1 MENKINL
8 AFASTTRYEVD
19 VIPQNVSKIVNG
31 KDFVAWGNDNRY
43 CDFLSDLYANSST
56 LSSII
61 NGTVDFV
68 CGNEV
73 SCPKSTGVEE
83 DIEDI
88 MRNVIRDYIIYGCA
102 YVNVLRNSANQEV
115 AIKWLDAR
123 DIRSNEDNTVFFYSE
138 DWSKSYGRVKTIVLP
153 KYVKDT
159 DVKSS
164 VLMIKDYMKDVYPT
178 PIWGS
183 AINAVVTETKISDYH
198 LNEITNGFVASA
210 VINFNNGT
218 PEKTDIEEIE
228 KLVQDKF
235 CGEGNVGR
243 FVLSFNANKE
253 SATTIERLNTDDF
266 ADRYNSL
273 EKSVRQAIFTAFRA
287 NPNLF
292 GIATENLGF
301 SQEEYESSFRL
312 YNRTMVRPLQKKM
325 VREFGKI
332 GWDLTIVPFSL
343 DEDNNEEEKVDE

>member
-1 MENKINL
+1 MENKVQL
-8 AFASTTRYEVD
+8 AFASTGRYEVEA
-19 VIPQNVSKIVNG
+19 IPQNISKVVTG

-43 CDFLSDLYANSST
+43 CDFLAEMYANSST

-68 CGNEV
+68 CGNEIT
-73 SCPKSTGVEE
+73 CTKSTGVDE

-102 YVNVLRNSANQEV
+102 YVNVLRNSANHEV
-115 AIKWLDAR
+115 AVKWLDVR
-123 DIRSNEDNTVFFYSE
+123 DVRSNEDNTVFFYSE
-138 DWSKSYGRVKTIVLP
+138 DWSKSYGRVKTVVLP
-153 KYVKDT
+153 KYVEGSAE
-159 DVKSS
+159 KSS

-183 AINAVVTETKISDYH
+183 AINAVITETKISDYH

-218 PEKTDIEEIE
+218 PEKADIEEIE

-292 GIATENLGF
+292 GIPTESLGF

-325 VREFGKI
+325 VREFAKI
-332 GWDLTIVPFSL
+332 GWDVTITPFSL
-343 DEDNNEEEKVDE
+343 DEDNNAEETVEE